1 MPGRQGGNRVTLREV
16 ADHAQVS
23 VATASRVLA
32 GNYPVAAE
40 TRHRVEQSI
49 QALDYVAN
57 VHARALAGVAPRTVA
72 FVLPDIR
79 AQAFAHAAQG
89 VEEAAAEHGALCLIC
104 TTQGDPEREHA
115 VFQMLREQ
123 RASAVILIGG
133 VVDDAEYRANI
144 TDLSRGLATADSRL
158 VLCGRPPAGDIPA
171 IEYAN
176 ESGAYSITQHLISSG
191 HRRILFLGGPSSG
204 PATTTVADRLAGYRR
219 ALGHPGWV
227 QPADFTRESGYQQLC
242 TRLPEDFTA
251 VFAATDLVA
260 AGARA
265 ALHAHGL
272 RVPEDVSLVGYDD
285 LELAEDLG
293 LTTVRV
299 PYEDL
304 GRAAVRLAL
313 SGREHSVLETSVVV
327 RTSVAPL

>member
-1 MPGRQGGNRVTLREV
+1 MPGRNRVTLREV
-16 ADHAQVS
+16 AEHAQVS
-23 VATASRVLA
+23 VATVSRVLA

-40 TRHRVEQSI
+40 TRRRVEQSI

-89 VEEAAAEHGALCLIC
+89 VEEASAEHGALSLIC
-104 TTQGDPEREHA
+104 TTQGDPERERA
-115 VFQMLREQ
+115 VFHLLREQ

-133 VVDDAEYRANI
+133 VIDDEEYRKKI
-144 TDLSRGLATADSRL
+144 TDLSNGLTAADSRL
-158 VLCGRPPAGDIPA
+158 VLCGRPPVDDVPTV
-171 IEYAN
+171 EYAN
-176 ESGAYSITQHLISSG
+176 EAGAYAVTQHLLSSG
-191 HRRILFLGGPSSG
+191 HQRILFLGGPTSG
-204 PATTTVADRLAGYRR
+204 PATTTVTDRLAGYRR
-219 ALGHPGWV
+219 ALGHAGWV
-227 QPADFTRESGYQQLC
+227 QPSDFTRESGYQQLC
-242 TRLPEDFTA
+242 ARLPEDFTA

-265 ALHAHGL
+265 ALHSHGL

-299 PYEDL
+299 PYEEL
-304 GRAAVRLAL
+304 GRAAVHLAL
-313 SGREHSVLETSVVV
+313 SGRTEHPVLETSVVV
-327 RTSVAPL
+327 RTSVAHF